1 LAILQLNNGE
11 TTEAKELVSLFL
23 SSIDIRPRSVDTY
36 RKALK
41 QFFLYLDKKNI
52 TAPTKEDIIAFKN
65 DLAAEHA
72 AATISVYIIAVRQFF
87 NWLDENGLYNNI
99 AHGIKGAR
107 SPKGFRKDTLTIEQ
121 IKRTLHGID
130 RSTLE
135 GKRNFAIINLLVR
148 TGLRTIELHRANI
161 EDIRQEAE
169 EALLYIQGKGRDSK
183 DAFVLL
189 TEDALTPLREYI
201 NARNEKN
208 TRQPLFISHSNRNA
222 GGRLSTRTISR
233 IIKEALRAAGL
244 NDSRLSAHSLRHT
257 AITLSLLGGA
267 SVQEAQTMARH
278 SDINTTLKY
287 AHNINRIKQA
297 PEKKI
302 DALLNG
308 IL

>member
-1 LAILQLNNGE
+1 MAILQLNNGE

-23 SSIDIRPRSVDTY
+23 SSIDIRPRSIDTY

-65 DLAAEHA
+65 DLAAEHEA
-72 AATISVYIIAVRQFF
+72 STVSLYIIAVRQFF
-87 NWLDENGLYNNI
+87 NWLYENGLYDNI

-107 SPKGFRKDTLTIEQ
+107 TPKGFRKDTLTIEQ
-121 IKRTLHGID
+121 IKRTLQGID

-161 EDIRQEAE
+161 EDIRQEAG

-189 TEDALTPLREYI
+189 TEDALRPLREYI

-208 TRQPLFISHSNRNA
+208 TKQPLFISHSNRNA

-233 IIKEALRAAGL
+233 IVKEALRTAGL
-244 NDSRLSAHSLRHT
+244 NDKRLSAHSLRHT

-302 DALLNG
+302 DVLLNG

>member
-1 LAILQLNNGE
+1 M
-11 TTEAKELVSLFL
+11 
-23 SSIDIRPRSVDTY
+23 
-36 RKALK
+36 
-41 QFFLYLDKKNI
+41 
-52 TAPTKEDIIAFKN
+52 
-65 DLAAEHA
+65 
-72 AATISVYIIAVRQFF
+72 
-87 NWLDENGLYNNI
+87 
-99 AHGIKGAR
+99 
-107 SPKGFRKDTLTIEQ
+107 
-121 IKRTLHGID
+121 
-130 RSTLE
+130 
-135 GKRNFAIINLLVR
+135 LVR

-161 EDIRQEAE
+161 EDIRQEAG

-189 TEDALTPLREYI
+189 TEDALRPLREYI

-233 IIKEALRAAGL
+233 IVKEALRVAGL

-302 DALLNG
+302 DVLLNG

>member
-1 LAILQLNNGE
+1 MAILQLNNGE
-11 TTEAKELVSLFL
+11 TAEAKELVSLFL
-23 SSIDIRPRSVDTY
+23 SAVDIKPRSIDTY

-41 QFFLYLDKKNI
+41 QFFLYLDKKSI
-52 TAPTKEDIIAFKN
+52 TAPTKEDVIAFKN

-161 EDIRQEAE
+161 EDIRQEAG

-189 TEDALTPLREYI
+189 TEDALRPLREYL

-233 IIKEALRAAGL
+233 IVKEALRAAGL
-244 NDSRLSAHSLRHT
+244 NDKRLSAHSLRHT

-302 DALLNG
+302 DVLLNG

>member
-1 LAILQLNNGE
+1 LAKLQLNNGE
-11 TTEAKELVSLFL
+11 TIEAPELISLFL
-23 SSIDIRPRSVDTY
+23 SAIDIKPRSIDTY

-41 QFFLYLDKKNI
+41 QFFLYLDQKNI
-52 TAPTKEDIIAFKN
+52 MAPTKEDIIAFKN
-65 DLAAEHA
+65 ELAPEHA
-72 AATISVYIIAVRQFF
+72 AATISVYIIAVRQIF
-87 NWLDENGLYNNI
+87 NWLDENGLYSNI

-107 SPKGFRKDTLTIEQ
+107 TPKGFRKDTLTIEQ
-121 IKRTLHGID
+121 IKRTLQGID

-161 EDIRQEAE
+161 EDIRQEAG

-189 TEDALTPLREYI
+189 TEDALRPLREYL

-233 IIKEALRAAGL
+233 IVKEALRAAGL

-302 DALLNG
+302 DVLLNG